1 MKILIIDD
9 EPKIRNGLSN
19 LLTRREG
26 WEVAGAYEN
35 AADALKYLAVNQ
47 VDVMITDIKMPE
59 ISGLELIARI
69 RERDKKTAIII
80 LSGYS
85 NFQFAQRAIE
95 LGVSRYLT
103 KPTNPRELICVLE
116 ETEKKLGGKQEK
128 EEDSGKIPN
137 LFVQKAA
144 DYIKLNYSEKIS
156 IKEIADQLYLSP
168 NYLSEL
174 FKKHTGKTISEYL
187 TEYRLEKA
195 CQLLDHAEYRVG
207 DVSGMVG
214 IHDGRYF
221 SNMFKKKIWDDAD
234 GISEPLI
241 CKKRGSVSVRR
252 GVFPLIH

>member
-128 EEDSGKIPN
+128 EKDSGKIPN

-221 SNMFKKKIWDDAD
+221 GNMFKKKY
-234 GISEPLI
+234 GMTPTEY
-241 CKKRGSVSVRR
+241 RNR
-252 GVFPLIH
+252 

>member
-221 SNMFKKKIWDDAD
+221 SNMFKKKY
-234 GISEPLI
+234 GMTPTEYLN
-241 CKKRGSVSVRR
+241 R
-252 GVFPLIH
+252 

>member
-9 EPKIRNGLSN
+9 EPKNRNGLSN

-137 LFVQKAA
+137 MFVQKAA

-221 SNMFKKKIWDDAD
+221 SNMFKKKY
-234 GISEPLI
+234 GMTPTEY
-241 CKKRGSVSVRR
+241 RNR
-252 GVFPLIH
+252 

>member
-69 RERDKKTAIII
+69 LERDKKTAIII

-128 EEDSGKIPN
+128 EKDSGKIPN

-221 SNMFKKKIWDDAD
+221 SNMFKKKY
-234 GISEPLI
+234 GMTPTEY
-241 CKKRGSVSVRR
+241 RNR
-252 GVFPLIH
+252 

>member
-1 MKILIIDD
+1 MIIDD

-187 TEYRLEKA
+187 TDYRLEKA

-221 SNMFKKKIWDDAD
+221 SNMFKKKY
-234 GISEPLI
+234 GMTPTEY
-241 CKKRGSVSVRR
+241 RNR
-252 GVFPLIH
+252 

>member
-59 ISGLELIARI
+59 ISGLELIARS
-69 RERDKKTAIII
+69 RERDTKTAISI

-221 SNMFKKKIWDDAD
+221 SNMFKKKY
-234 GISEPLI
+234 GMTPTEY
-241 CKKRGSVSVRR
+241 RNR
-252 GVFPLIH
+252 

>member
-128 EEDSGKIPN
+128 EEDSGKTPN

-221 SNMFKKKIWDDAD
+221 SNMFKKKY
-234 GISEPLI
+234 GMTPTEY
-241 CKKRGSVSVRR
+241 RNR
-252 GVFPLIH
+252 

>member
-195 CQLLDHAEYRVG
+195 CQLLNHAEYRVG

-221 SNMFKKKIWDDAD
+221 SNMFKKKY
-234 GISEPLI
+234 GMTPTEY
-241 CKKRGSVSVRR
+241 RNR
-252 GVFPLIH
+252 

>member
-128 EEDSGKIPN
+128 EKDSGKIPN

-207 DVSGMVG
+207 DVSGVVG

-221 SNMFKKKIWDDAD
+221 GNMFKKKY
-234 GISEPLI
+234 GMTPTEY
-241 CKKRGSVSVRR
+241 RNR
-252 GVFPLIH
+252 

>member
-95 LGVSRYLT
+95 LGGSRYLT

-187 TEYRLEKA
+187 TDYRLEKA

-221 SNMFKKKIWDDAD
+221 SNMFKKKY
-234 GISEPLI
+234 GMTPTEY
-241 CKKRGSVSVRR
+241 RNR
-252 GVFPLIH
+252 

>member
-128 EEDSGKIPN
+128 EKDSGKIPN

-221 SNMFKKKIWDDAD
+221 SNMFKKKYWMTPT
-234 GISEPLI
+234 EY
-241 CKKRGSVSVRR
+241 RNR
-252 GVFPLIH
+252 

>member
-85 NFQFAQRAIE
+85 NFQFAQRAIG

-221 SNMFKKKIWDDAD
+221 SNMFKKKY
-234 GISEPLI
+234 GMTPTEY
-241 CKKRGSVSVRR
+241 RNR
-252 GVFPLIH
+252 

>member
-128 EEDSGKIPN
+128 EKDSGKIPN

-174 FKKHTGKTISEYL
+174 LKKHTGKTISEYL

-221 SNMFKKKIWDDAD
+221 SNMFKKKY
-234 GISEPLI
+234 GMTPTEY
-241 CKKRGSVSVRR
+241 RNR
-252 GVFPLIH
+252 

>member
-95 LGVSRYLT
+95 LRGQPLSDKTDKSEGTDMRSGRDGKKAGRKTRKRGRFRKDPKSVCT
-103 KPTNPRELICVLE
+103 KGGRLHKAELFR
-116 ETEKKLGGKQEK
+116 KNFNQRN
-128 EEDSGKIPN
+128 SGSALP
-137 LFVQKAA
+137 LP
-144 DYIKLNYSEKIS
+144 E
-156 IKEIADQLYLSP
+156 
-168 NYLSEL
+168 LSE
-174 FKKHTGKTISEYL
+174 
-187 TEYRLEKA
+187 RA
-195 CQLLDHAEYRVG
+195 V
-207 DVSGMVG
+207 
-214 IHDGRYF
+214 
-221 SNMFKKKIWDDAD
+221 
-234 GISEPLI
+234 
-241 CKKRGSVSVRR
+241 
-252 GVFPLIH
+252 

>member
-47 VDVMITDIKMPE
+47 VDVIITDIKMPE

-156 IKEIADQLYLSP
+156 IKEMAEQLYLSP

-187 TEYRLEKA
+187 TDYRLEKA

-221 SNMFKKKIWDDAD
+221 SNMFKKKY
-234 GISEPLI
+234 GMTPTEY
-241 CKKRGSVSVRR
+241 RNR
-252 GVFPLIH
+252 

>member
-221 SNMFKKKIWDDAD
+221 SNMFKKNM
-234 GISEPLI
+234 G
-241 CKKRGSVSVRR
+241 
-252 GVFPLIH
+252 

>member
-128 EEDSGKIPN
+128 EKDSGKIPN

-187 TEYRLEKA
+187 TDYRLEKA

-214 IHDGRYF
+214 IHHGRYF
-221 SNMFKKKIWDDAD
+221 SNMFKKKY
-234 GISEPLI
+234 GMTPTEY
-241 CKKRGSVSVRR
+241 RNR
-252 GVFPLIH
+252 

>member
-1 MKILIIDD
+1 MKIIDD

-221 SNMFKKKIWDDAD
+221 SNMFKKKY
-234 GISEPLI
+234 GMTPTEY
-241 CKKRGSVSVRR
+241 RNR
-252 GVFPLIH
+252 

>member
-207 DVSGMVG
+207 DVSGMAG

-221 SNMFKKKIWDDAD
+221 SNMFKKKY
-234 GISEPLI
+234 GMTPTEY
-241 CKKRGSVSVRR
+241 RNR
-252 GVFPLIH
+252 

>member
-26 WEVAGAYEN
+26 WEIAGAYEN

-187 TEYRLEKA
+187 TDYRLEKA

-221 SNMFKKKIWDDAD
+221 SNMFKKKY
-234 GISEPLI
+234 GMTPTEY
-241 CKKRGSVSVRR
+241 RNR
-252 GVFPLIH
+252 

>member
-103 KPTNPRELICVLE
+103 KPTNPTNPRELICVLE

-221 SNMFKKKIWDDAD
+221 SNMFKKKY
-234 GISEPLI
+234 GMTPTEY
-241 CKKRGSVSVRR
+241 RNR
-252 GVFPLIH
+252 

>member
-19 LLTRREG
+19 LLSRREG

-35 AADALKYLAVNQ
+35 ASEALKYLAVNR

-85 NFQFAQRAIE
+85 DFQFAQRAIE

-116 ETEKKLGGKQEK
+116 ETEKNLDGKQEK
-128 EEDSGKIPN
+128 EEDSGKIQN

-144 DYIKLNYSEKIS
+144 DYMKLNYSEKIS

-187 TEYRLEKA
+187 TDYRLEKA

-221 SNMFKKKIWDDAD
+221 SNMFKKKY
-234 GISEPLI
+234 GMTPTEY
-241 CKKRGSVSVRR
+241 RNR
-252 GVFPLIH
+252 

>member
-26 WEVAGAYEN
+26 WEVAGTYEN

-221 SNMFKKKIWDDAD
+221 SNMFKKKY
-234 GISEPLI
+234 GMTPTEY
-241 CKKRGSVSVRR
+241 RNR
-252 GVFPLIH
+252 

>member
-116 ETEKKLGGKQEK
+116 ETDKKLGGKQEK

-221 SNMFKKKIWDDAD
+221 SNMFKKKY
-234 GISEPLI
+234 GMTPTEY
-241 CKKRGSVSVRR
+241 RNR
-252 GVFPLIH
+252 

>member
-95 LGVSRYLT
+95 LGVSHYLT

-221 SNMFKKKIWDDAD
+221 SNMFKKKY
-234 GISEPLI
+234 GMTPTEY
-241 CKKRGSVSVRR
+241 RNR
-252 GVFPLIH
+252 

>member
-103 KPTNPRELICVLE
+103 KPTNPREQICVLE

-128 EEDSGKIPN
+128 EKDSGKIPN

-221 SNMFKKKIWDDAD
+221 SNMFKKKY
-234 GISEPLI
+234 GMTPTEY
-241 CKKRGSVSVRR
+241 RNR
-252 GVFPLIH
+252 

>member
-26 WEVAGAYEN
+26 WEIAGAYEN

-144 DYIKLNYSEKIS
+144 NYIKLNYSEKIS

-221 SNMFKKKIWDDAD
+221 SNMFKKKY
-234 GISEPLI
+234 GMTPTEY
-241 CKKRGSVSVRR
+241 RNR
-252 GVFPLIH
+252 

>member
-128 EEDSGKIPN
+128 EKDSGKIPN

-144 DYIKLNYSEKIS
+144 DYMKLNYSEKIS

-187 TEYRLEKA
+187 TDYRLEKA

-221 SNMFKKKIWDDAD
+221 SNMFKKKY
-234 GISEPLI
+234 GMTPTEY
-241 CKKRGSVSVRR
+241 RNR
-252 GVFPLIH
+252 

>member
-128 EEDSGKIPN
+128 EKDSGKIPN

-221 SNMFKKKIWDDAD
+221 SNMFKKKYRMTPT
-234 GISEPLI
+234 EY
-241 CKKRGSVSVRR
+241 RNR
-252 GVFPLIH
+252 

>member
-35 AADALKYLAVNQ
+35 AANALKYLAVNQ

-128 EEDSGKIPN
+128 EKDSGKIPN

-187 TEYRLEKA
+187 TDYRLEKA

-221 SNMFKKKIWDDAD
+221 SNMFKKKY
-234 GISEPLI
+234 GMTPTEY
-241 CKKRGSVSVRR
+241 RNR
-252 GVFPLIH
+252 

>member
-85 NFQFAQRAIE
+85 NFQFAPVSYTHLDVYKRQNMECAVRTVFEHKTSVDIWQTDIFAIFIVNSFSQE
-95 LGVSRYLT
+95 SSFFFCHSNSIVYDNKVNSFVS
-103 KPTNPRELICVLE
+103 
-116 ETEKKLGGKQEK
+116 
-128 EEDSGKIPN
+128 
-137 LFVQKAA
+137 
-144 DYIKLNYSEKIS
+144 
-156 IKEIADQLYLSP
+156 
-168 NYLSEL
+168 
-174 FKKHTGKTISEYL
+174 
-187 TEYRLEKA
+187 
-195 CQLLDHAEYRVG
+195 
-207 DVSGMVG
+207 
-214 IHDGRYF
+214 
-221 SNMFKKKIWDDAD
+221 
-234 GISEPLI
+234 
-241 CKKRGSVSVRR
+241 
-252 GVFPLIH
+252 

>member
-35 AADALKYLAVNQ
+35 AANALKYLAVNQ

-187 TEYRLEKA
+187 TDYRLEKA

-221 SNMFKKKIWDDAD
+221 SNMFKKKY
-234 GISEPLI
+234 GMTPTEY
-241 CKKRGSVSVRR
+241 RNR
-252 GVFPLIH
+252 

>member
-168 NYLSEL
+168 TYLSEL

-221 SNMFKKKIWDDAD
+221 SNMFKKKY
-234 GISEPLI
+234 GMTPTEY
-241 CKKRGSVSVRR
+241 RNR
-252 GVFPLIH
+252 